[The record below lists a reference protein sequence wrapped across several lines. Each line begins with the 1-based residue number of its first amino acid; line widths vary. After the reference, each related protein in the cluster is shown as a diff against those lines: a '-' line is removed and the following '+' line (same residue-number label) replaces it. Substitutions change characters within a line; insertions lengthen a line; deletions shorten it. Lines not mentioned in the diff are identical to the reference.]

1 MRKLF
6 TFILFLSLTTLLA
19 QHDSGVVTLDD
30 SVTIRVQTTATN
42 VTITATGPSDRW
54 FSVGFGTS
62 SMASGDCLIFTDGDL
77 SDRNFIGS
85 GQVPALD
92 TTNQWTVS
100 SNTMVGMV
108 RTIVA
113 TRVLNTG
120 EATDFVFTNSTT
132 SIPVVWARHQQANN
146 TLSWHGSGNRGSST
160 VPMALSNELFNVS
173 DFSIYPNPAVNEINV
188 TIPQISAKF
197 NYAIYE
203 VSGKLLLQGVIEQE
217 DTVLD
222 VSSLSLGTYILHIN
236 NDEIGS
242 ASRTFIKK

>member
-1 MRKLF
+1 MRILF
-6 TFILFLSLTTLLA
+6 TLITYFCLTTLMA
-19 QHDSGVVTLDD
+19 QHDSGVVTLDG
-30 SVTIRVQTTATN
+30 SLTIRVQTTATD
-42 VTITATGPSDRW
+42 VTITVTGPSDRW
-54 FSVGFGTS
+54 FGIGFGTS
-62 SMASGDCLIFTDGDL
+62 NMASGDCLIFTDGGL
-77 SDRNFIGS
+77 SDRHFV
-85 GQVPALD
+85 GQSMPSID
-92 TTNQWTVS
+92 TNQWIVS
-100 SNTMVGMV
+100 SNTTSGMI

-113 TRVLNTG
+113 SRVLNTG
-120 EATDFVFTNSTT
+120 EATDFAFTNSTT

-173 DFSIYPNPAVNEINV
+173 NFSIYPNPVVNEINV

-197 NYAIYE
+197 TYTIYE
-203 VSGKLLLQGVIEQE
+203 VSGKLLLQGLIEQE

-222 VSSLSLGTYILHIN
+222 VSSLSLGTYILHLN